1 MEMST
6 TKMKK
11 TKSKV
16 VIQKR
21 KREST
26 SAEYYIDKK
35 KLYSAMVDYKQSIY
49 RASNL
54 PPEQKPRIPA
64 YIGECILLLCKKI
77 ASLRNFAG
85 YPFREDM
92 EGDGYENV
100 CKYIDNFNEKKY
112 NDPYAYFTQI
122 IMFAYIRR
130 IKAEKMHLY
139 VKQKTLEN
147 TYTFGILEE
156 GQMLGVDLSQQLAGD
171 IDNEYMNNLVV
182 EFEKQ
187 IAEKKRLQKAKK
199 KKQLEYEED
208 NE

>member
-1 MEMST
+1 
-6 TKMKK
+6 
-11 TKSKV
+11 
-16 VIQKR
+16 
-21 KREST
+21 
-26 SAEYYIDKK
+26 
-35 KLYSAMVDYKQSIY
+35 
-49 RASNL
+49 
-54 PPEQKPRIPA
+54 
-64 YIGECILLLCKKI
+64 
-77 ASLRNFAG
+77 
-85 YPFREDM
+85 M